1 MLPGLAYQERAGGM
15 VGPTCDSVP
24 FLRKVPMFEDKGTK
38 FVKYRIALIDEGYRQ
53 GEPRPT
59 LEVKEHVNLHL

>member
-1 MLPGLAYQERAGGM
+1 
-15 VGPTCDSVP
+15 
-24 FLRKVPMFEDKGTK
+24 MFEDKGTK